1 MLWYLLS
8 AGFMKQHVIPLWLG
22 EELKAAQRVKR
33 PTPVKNEQNA
43 ETENKEDNSEME
55 KVVPDE
61 TTTWHLRRKMKK
73 IIRLLAQTL
82 DLELQSSVR
91 HGVTLPTSFPFRHET
106 SLALQQLAFLQ
117 KSLLG
122 LAAKADADAESQP
135 RRPLTTPD
143 DEQRWQRVQ
152 LRKRAVARFYSG
164 LVLRYARV
172 VLGMAAR
179 ALSGPLFE
187 KLAQHRPT
195 AEESSTSVGAS
206 AATPEVPS
214 VFAASLSLVA
224 EAAKELEA
232 GTTTPPAGTDHRA
245 TPNDLIKASFVG
257 TLLPTL
263 ITSLC
268 GRASNAAFVSTL
280 LPELVP
286 LIQRVDQLGSLLP
299 QTARSEKA
307 VFSVLTQKQLNAG
320 YPLSPL
326 FRHVVSAV
334 RPWADA
340 NTMLFVG
347 CSGGTLPC
355 ARCRASTG
363 RWTSRR
369 RWRTSS
375 GRASPRW

>member
-22 EELKAAQRVKR
+22 EELKAAQRVKP
-33 PTPVKNEQNA
+33 PTPVKKEENEQNA
-43 ETENKEDNSEME
+43 EAEKKEDDSEVE
-55 KVVPDE
+55 KVAPAE
-61 TTTWHLRRKMKK
+61 TTTAALTRKVEK

-122 LAAKADADAESQP
+122 LAAKADTDAEAQP
-135 RRPLTTPD
+135 RRPLTTPE

-164 LVLRYARV
+164 LVLQYARV

-187 KLAQHRPT
+187 KLAQHTPT

-206 AATPEVPS
+206 ATATPEVPS

-320 YPLSPL
+320 YPLSSS
-326 FRHVVSAV
+326 HVV
-334 RPWADA
+334 
-340 NTMLFVG
+340 F
-347 CSGGTLPC
+347 
-355 ARCRASTG
+355 
-363 RWTSRR
+363 
-369 RWRTSS
+369 
-375 GRASPRW
+375 